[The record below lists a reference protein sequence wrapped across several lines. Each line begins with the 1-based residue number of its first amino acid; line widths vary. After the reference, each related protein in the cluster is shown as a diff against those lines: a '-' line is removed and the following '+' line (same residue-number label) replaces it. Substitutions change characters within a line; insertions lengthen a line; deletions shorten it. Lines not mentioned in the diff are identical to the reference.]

1 MSEEKNQY
9 MKTRVYYGEY
19 TLRHWLNL
27 MLTRNIDLP
36 EYQRSFVWEA
46 SDVKRLV
53 ESLQSGQFIMPV
65 TIAHYQSG
73 NVSRNLILDGQQ
85 RLTSLLLA
93 FVGYMP
99 RKEMFGMTG
108 EELAH
113 GDDSREEE
121 DTDAPIEWTYKEL
134 LEQQPQENTLNKI
147 KERLRDDGRYRKL
160 DVTFDGDIEDFYD
173 KTFMG
178 FSFIIPDG
186 KDAKETQRYFS
197 TLFRNMNYLGKKL
210 SSLESRRSLYFMN
223 ADYKDFFD
231 GRLENGEDVL
241 CGIRIVENMM
251 PRKIDFVKYLSM
263 LSQYTIV
270 RNHDIWRVM
279 VGYSAYSSRE
289 SYYAD
294 YVSYI
299 VKLEQESRKDKF
311 DGFDMEK
318 AFPNQVW
325 KERFK
330 EVKAFLERNK
340 GKLGLDLKYN
350 AFTSWID
357 ADYWLFGLLYHVVFL
372 GKQIVREQD
381 LVEEIKKE
389 IHRKRFVK
397 VTGIPTEYQRNPNRI
412 GNLRDRITRSIDIFK
427 GYAI

>member
-1 MSEEKNQY
+1 MQ
-9 MKTRVYYGEY
+9 TRVYYGEY
-19 TLRHWLNL
+19 TLRHWLDL
-27 MLTRNIDLP
+27 MVTRNIDLP
-36 EYQRSFVWEA
+36 EYQRSFVWEE

-73 NVSRNLILDGQQ
+73 NDSRNLILDGQQ

-147 KERLRDDGRYRKL
+147 KERLREDGRYRKL
-160 DVTFDGDIEDFYD
+160 DVTFDGDVDDFYD
-173 KTFMG
+173 KTFLG

-311 DGFDMEK
+311 DGFDMEE
-318 AFPNQVW
+318 AFPNQAW

-330 EVKAFLERNK
+330 EVKAFLESNK
-340 GKLGLDLKYN
+340 GKLGLDLKYT

-357 ADYWLFGLLYHVVFL
+357 ADYWLFGLLYHVLFL
-372 GKQIVREQD
+372 GKHIEREQD